1 MQFFFLELPRLRR
14 AWETLET
21 DVERWCY
28 LFKNLNK
35 FAKRPADQ
43 AGFEDVFSIAQT
55 GELEEKELRKY
66 VTSMITEYDKKVIG
80 EYFHREGY
88 TKGRTEGIAEEKRS
102 TVRNLRAIG
111 ASMEIIMAATQ
122 LSEEEIEA
130 IK

>member
-1 MQFFFLELPRLRR
+1 M
-14 AWETLET
+14 
-21 DVERWCY
+21 
-28 LFKNLNK
+28 
-35 FAKRPADQ
+35 
-43 AGFEDVFSIAQT
+43 FSIAQT

-88 TKGRTEGIAEEKRS
+88 AKGIAVGIAEEKRS

-111 ASMEIIMAATQ
+111 ASMETIMAATQ